1 MILRGGTYA
10 HCSALVLPCT
20 SAGTLICFRF
30 LASASSRECLSRY
43 GLEKRLRERFARAW
57 RAHDPLHAAPAHLFE
72 DHAGYQWRVYTLAPE
87 ALRDFEARFDYHT
100 QQQEA
105 AHLQRLAESH
115 FHSKAKTKHL
125 RHALALHLCEES
137 RLGHAVNEWNTVVPL
152 PAMLVGR
159 ALSDYMDKCDRTVAD
174 FVADVLQ
181 RGDAA
186 PKPSVGGGGRATV
199 RQQLLAVLATNQ
211 GHLERL
217 QPPRIH
223 PVLEIMRAVLRARHP
238 WIESGNILKVASCKN
253 ALRTF
258 GSPEQ
263 LQLYCLAAKALY
275 FAGFGFAGMGTN
287 SHGTPVIWFRKRPLE
302 VGSGS
307 YAISVNIL
315 TALGLGVGE
324 YVGANLDAER
334 PSTAPAADMPP
345 QPEDMAAFLA
355 KLQGLIQ
362 RQNAAE

>member
-1 MILRGGTYA
+1 MFGFS
-10 HCSALVLPCT
+10 SALY
-20 SAGTLICFRF
+20 
-30 LASASSRECLSRY
+30 LSRY

-211 GHLERL
+211 GHLEQL

-238 WIESGNILKVASCKN
+238 WIESGNVLKVASCKN

-275 FAGFGFAGMGTN
+275 FAGFWLCR
-287 SHGTPVIWFRKRPLE
+287 HGYQFPRYTSDLVQEASIGGGQCQLRHLSEYLDCPWPWSWRVCRCELGCGAPQH
-302 VGSGS
+302 GSGCGH
-307 YAISVNIL
+307 A
-315 TALGLGVGE
+315 A
-324 YVGANLDAER
+324 
-334 PSTAPAADMPP
+334 ST
-345 QPEDMAAFLA
+345 
-355 KLQGLIQ
+355 
-362 RQNAAE
+362 

>member
-10 HCSALVLPCT
+10 HCSALFLPCT

-159 ALSDYMDKCDRTVAD
+159 AL
-174 FVADVLQ
+174 
-181 RGDAA
+181 
-186 PKPSVGGGGRATV
+186 V
-199 RQQLLAVLATNQ
+199 RL
-211 GHLERL
+211 
-217 QPPRIH
+217 
-223 PVLEIMRAVLRARHP
+223 
-238 WIESGNILKVASCKN
+238 
-253 ALRTF
+253 
-258 GSPEQ
+258 
-263 LQLYCLAAKALY
+263 
-275 FAGFGFAGMGTN
+275 
-287 SHGTPVIWFRKRPLE
+287 HGQV
-302 VGSGS
+302 
-307 YAISVNIL
+307 
-315 TALGLGVGE
+315 
-324 YVGANLDAER
+324 
-334 PSTAPAADMPP
+334 
-345 QPEDMAAFLA
+345 
-355 KLQGLIQ
+355 
-362 RQNAAE
+362 

>member
-1 MILRGGTYA
+1 MIGSS
-10 HCSALVLPCT
+10 SAF
-20 SAGTLICFRF
+20 SIGQYFLICFAF
-30 LASASSRECLSRY
+30 QSLSRY
-43 GLEKRLRERFARAW
+43 GLEKRLRERFGRAW
-57 RAHDPLHAAPAHLFE
+57 RAHDPLHAAPVHLFE
-72 DHAGYQWRVYTLAPE
+72 DHAGYKWRVYTLAPE

-105 AHLQRLAESH
+105 AHLQRLAESR

-125 RHALALHLCEES
+125 RHALALHLCEEC
-137 RLGHAVNEWNTVVPL
+137 RLGHAVNDWNTLVPL
-152 PAMLVGR
+152 PAMLLGR
-159 ALSDYMDKCDRTVAD
+159 ALSDYMDKCDKTVAD

-186 PKPSVGGGGRATV
+186 PKSSAAGGGGSRATV

-211 GHLERL
+211 AHLEQL

-223 PVLEIMRAVLRARHP
+223 PVFEIMRAVLRARHP
-238 WIESGNILKVASCKN
+238 WIESGNILKLASCKS

-258 GSPEQ
+258 SSPEQ

-275 FAGFGFAGMGTN
+275 FAGFGFAGLGTN
-287 SHGTPVIWFRKRPLE
+287 THGTPVIWFRKRPLE
-302 VGSGS
+302 VGSAN

-334 PSTAPAADMPP
+334 PSTAPAGDMPS

-355 KLQGLIQ
+355 KLQALIQ

>member
-1 MILRGGTYA
+1 ML
-10 HCSALVLPCT
+10 
-20 SAGTLICFRF
+20 
-30 LASASSRECLSRY
+30 RY

-72 DHAGYQWRVYTLAPE
+72 EHAGYQWRVYTLAPD
-87 ALRDFEARFDYHT
+87 ALRDFETRFDFHT

-105 AHLQRLAESH
+105 AHLQRLADSR

-137 RLGHAVNEWNTVVPL
+137 RLGHSVNEWSTVLPL

-181 RGDAA
+181 RADAA
-186 PKPSVGGGGRATV
+186 PKPSAAGAGTRATV

-211 GHLERL
+211 AHLEQL
-217 QPPRIH
+217 QTPRIH

-238 WIESGNILKVASCKN
+238 WIESGNILKLASCKH
-253 ALRTF
+253 ALRMF
-258 GSPEQ
+258 AQPEQ
-263 LQLYCLAAKALY
+263 LQLYCLATKALY
-275 FAGFGFAGMGTN
+275 FAGFGLAGLGTN
-287 SHGTPVIWFRKRPLE
+287 NHGTPVIWFRKRPLE
-302 VGSGS
+302 VGGAN
-307 YAISVNIL
+307 YATSVNIL

-324 YVGANLDAER
+324 YLGANLDAER
-334 PSTAPAADMPP
+334 PSTAPVAEMPP
-345 QPEDMAAFLA
+345 QPEDMAGFLA

-362 RQNAAE
+362 RQNAVE

>member
-1 MILRGGTYA
+1 MSLR
-10 HCSALVLPCT
+10 
-20 SAGTLICFRF
+20 RF
-30 LASASSRECLSRY
+30 TPTCLSRY

-72 DHAGYQWRVYTLAPE
+72 DHAGYQWRVYTPAPE

-105 AHLQRLAESH
+105 AHLQSLAESR

-137 RLGHAVNEWNTVVPL
+137 RVGHAVHEWNTVVPL
-152 PAMLVGR
+152 RAMLVGR
-159 ALSDYMDKCDRTVAD
+159 ALSDYMDKCDKTVAD
-174 FVADVLQ
+174 FVADVQQ

-186 PKPSVGGGGRATV
+186 AKASALPGGGSRSTV
-199 RQQLLAVLATNQ
+199 RQQLVAVLSSNLAAFGQ
-211 GHLERL
+211 L
-217 QPPRIH
+217 QQPRIF

-238 WIESGNILKVASCKN
+238 WVESGNILKVASCKA
-253 ALRTF
+253 ALRPF
-258 GSPEQ
+258 GSPDH

-275 FAGFGFAGMGTN
+275 FAGFGFAGLGTN

-302 VGSGS
+302 MGNAT

-315 TALGLGVGE
+315 TALGLGVAE

-334 PSTAPAADMPP
+334 PSTAPVADMPP
-345 QPEDMAAFLA
+345 QPDDIAPFLEM
-355 KLQGLIQ
+355 LQGLIR
-362 RQNAAE
+362 RQNVAE